1 MALCRMLFCIPSR
14 RHRVVKQTPKKTM
27 FFRVPIRVPTR
38 VPIRVPGQ
46 AQTVCLVRRR
56 PCAFA
61 LLRRDTQRVWGLG
74 EANYLDKIHIIALS
88 KEAIHELINLDII
101 LGSFLDGVSGA
112 PDDSL

>member
-1 MALCRMLFCIPSR
+1 MCLTLCL
-14 RHRVVKQTPKKTM
+14 
-27 FFRVPIRVPTR
+27 
-38 VPIRVPGQ
+38 
-46 AQTVCLVRRR
+46 TVCPAAYLVEGIPCAS

-61 LLRRDTQRVWGLG
+61 LLGRDTQRVWGLG
-74 EANYLDKIHIIALS
+74 EATYLDKIYIIALS